1 MHDSIIENDSSMVAN
16 YLAESLT
23 PLPEQAVEPMVV
35 PPVADSPPEIAVEAA
50 VEESPKR
57 KRRSLKGS
65 SNLYCR
71 IDQRTHLD
79 LKLFAMM
86 EEKSMSEVVNDALM
100 AHVPRMNAPYKRST
114 G

>member
-1 MHDSIIENDSSMVAN
+1 M
-16 YLAESLT
+16 AESLT

-35 PPVADSPPEIAVEAA
+35 PPVADAPPEIPVEAA

-79 LKLFAMM
+79 LKLFALM

>member
-1 MHDSIIENDSSMVAN
+1 MHDSILEDGSSLVADF
-16 YLAESLT
+16 LAESLH
-23 PLPEQAVEPMVV
+23 PPQEQTVEPMVV
-35 PPVADSPPEIAVEAA
+35 PAVSEVPPEIEVEAVVDEA
-50 VEESPKR
+50 PKR
-57 KRRSLKGS
+57 KRRSRKGS

-79 LKLFAMM
+79 LKLFSIM
-86 EEKSMSEVVNDALM
+86 EEKSMSEVVNEALA